1 MFEYEGRVFRPPS
14 EAYSLIVQVTYGCSH
29 NKCAF
34 CDMYDDKHFA
44 MRPMDEIRED
54 FELARRVYRRVERV
68 FLADGD
74 ALMRRTSDLVEI
86 LGLVY
91 GLFPECQRVTCY
103 ASPTSLQIKSEDE
116 LRLLRSK
123 GQVHSILDDIPGIGP
138 TRRKELMRHF
148 QGIDDIKAATVEELS
163 GLPGMN
169 KKAAE
174 QVYTFFH
181 APAQEENEDSSK

>member
-1 MFEYEGRVFRPPS
+1 MQVRYNSSCGPTASTLPSSIKMILSSCSTVEIRWAISRVVLPARLVFRLS
-14 EAYSLIVQVTYGCSH
+14 R
-29 NKCAF
+29 
-34 CDMYDDKHFA
+34 M
-44 MRPMDEIRED
+44 MRSV
-54 FELARRVYRRVERV
+54 RVSTAET
-68 FLADGD
+68 A
-74 ALMRRTSDLVEI
+74 
-86 LGLVY
+86 
-91 GLFPECQRVTCY
+91 
-103 ASPTSLQIKSEDE
+103 
-116 LRLLRSK
+116 
-123 GQVHSILDDIPGIGP
+123 